1 MRIPGASLSRP
12 IIPPHLPAPRLL
24 VVDDDPIL
32 LETLSSLL
40 DQEGF
45 QVTTAA
51 SGEEAESKLLRLRPF
66 FDLLI
71 TDLVMPGKGGME
83 VLRTALEVNPSCTAL
98 VLTGFGSVREA
109 TEAMDL
115 GAFDFV
121 TKPLQIDAFRN
132 TLRRLVEHQA
142 LTHERDELRLKV
154 ADLEKRLSRQEATMG
169 RMEMLATRITPAGPV
184 DGGSQL
190 GDLERLASLRTRGLL
205 SEEEFDAA
213 KRSLLA
219 RWLP

>member
-1 MRIPGASLSRP
+1 MSRP
-12 IIPPHLPAPRLL
+12 IIPPHHAPPRLL

-32 LETLSSLL
+32 RETLSSLL
-40 DQEGF
+40 EQEGF
-45 QVTTAA
+45 LVTAAA
-51 SGEEAESKLLRLRPF
+51 SGEEAEVKLVKQQPP

-71 TDLVMPGKGGME
+71 TDLVMPGKGGMD
-83 VLRTALEVNPSCTAL
+83 VLRAALQVNPSCTAL

-109 TEAMDL
+109 TEAMDM

-132 TLRRLVEHQA
+132 TLRRLVEHQL

-154 ADLEKRLSRQEATMG
+154 AELEQRLNRQEATLG
-169 RMEMLATRITPAGPV
+169 RMEMLANRITPAGPV
-184 DGGSQL
+184 EGASQL
-190 GDLERLASLRTRGLL
+190 GDLERLASLRSRGMLT
-205 SEEEFDAA
+205 EEQFEAA